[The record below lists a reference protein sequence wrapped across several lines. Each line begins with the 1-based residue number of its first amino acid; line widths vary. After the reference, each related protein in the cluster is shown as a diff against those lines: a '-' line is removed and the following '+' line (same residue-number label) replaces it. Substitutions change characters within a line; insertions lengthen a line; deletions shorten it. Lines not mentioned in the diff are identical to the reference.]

1 MGWFVIGVLLTIV
14 ALAMVVGPSFT
25 GGILAPSEKTGVR
38 LVGVFVALIAVAFF
52 VLSGSYTQSTGETV
66 LIRGAGGNII
76 SVDQSPGFGWTA
88 PWNKRETWNTRLQR
102 IELSGKGDGV
112 DGPAVPVPSLGN
124 EASVEVALVYNI
136 NGSDVKAL
144 DNEHR
149 DQTKLED
156 NRLRLALRDMT
167 ATVASNYNAISISS
181 QRDDLQ
187 EELTRRLKDELTEVD
202 VERVEVADI
211 NLSKS
216 TRDALDRVNQRQLEV
231 EEARADL
238 DRARIEA
245 NTTRT
250 EAQAQ
255 ADADQIQRCG
265 ATTRTSTEEVAGE
278 DVEVVEVIPVPN
290 DKCQNRLNSQVLI
303 SKWIDAVGELGEN
316 GNVIVVP
323 DNPGQILQLP
333 LPAAGEGG

>member
-1 MGWFVIGVLLTIV
+1 MGWFVMAILLALFGVLCVI
-14 ALAMVVGPSFT
+14 GPSLSSSLT
-25 GGILAPSEKTGVR
+25 GSEKTGVR
-38 LVGVFVALIAVAFF
+38 LVGLLVLLVAAGLLA
-52 VLSGSYTQSTGETV
+52 LSGSYTQSTGETV
-66 LIRGAGGNII
+66 LIRSAGGNIM
-76 SVDQSPGFGWTA
+76 SVDQDPGFGWTA

-102 IELSGKGDGV
+102 IELSGNGDDV

-136 NGSDVKAL
+136 NGSDVKSL

-149 DQTKLED
+149 DQSKLED
-156 NRLRLALRDMT
+156 NRLRLALRDTT

-181 QRDDLQ
+181 QRDELQ
-187 EELTRRLKDELTEVD
+187 EELTQRLKEELTEVD

-211 NLSKS
+211 NLSQS

-265 ATTRTSTEEVAGE
+265 ATTRTSTEEVAGD

-290 DKCQNRLNSQVLI
+290 SECQNRLNSQVLI
-303 SKWIDAVGELGEN
+303 SKWIDALTEMGAD
-316 GNVIVVP
+316 GNLIVVP
-323 DNPGQILQLP
+323 DDASAILDLPVSGGQD
-333 LPAAGEGG
+333 